1 MTDIDGNGEISLT
14 EWRNFYDMFVEK
26 FNNSDSNGD
35 LLIDESEFNKSF
47 SDLKELSP
55 VIND

>member
-35 LLIDESEFNKSF
+35 LLIDESEFKKSF
-47 SDLKELSP
+47 SDLKELSS